1 MKLSKSIVPATFAA
15 ILTAGLAIISTSA
28 MAVPHESVIGRVDF
42 SDRVGITR
50 PSDVKYDNGRV
61 DPYAQQGLTK
71 GIYSHTGRHVMNG
84 RQG

>member
-61 DPYAQQGLTK
+61 DPYALGLTK
-71 GIYSHTGRHVMNG
+71 GIYIHTGRPVMNG